1 VAVTVT
7 YTFLAH
13 TGQASK
19 WANGKKGE
27 RGVEDNTRQ
36 RWLNL
41 SVSLVL
47 SPVTQAG
54 SPLLRPLQKPP
65 MSYSRPLEVTYP
77 SSSIS
82 IFPLTVNAYAF
93 AQTNQLSCGNSLV
106 TRILMATP
114 NVSFVVII
122 ILSQTSSSPLTASSL
137 SLLPGTIHSAFG
149 TSTLA

>member
-1 VAVTVT
+1 MNYTVDVTVAVTVT
-7 YTFLAH
+7 YTFQAH
-13 TGQASK
+13 TEQASK

-65 MSYSRPLEVTYP
+65 MSY
-77 SSSIS
+77 
-82 IFPLTVNAYAF
+82 
-93 AQTNQLSCGNSLV
+93 
-106 TRILMATP
+106 
-114 NVSFVVII
+114 
-122 ILSQTSSSPLTASSL
+122 
-137 SLLPGTIHSAFG
+137 
-149 TSTLA
+149 